1 MKKKGK
7 KMSINSSKNK
17 VDENNFGLEFEISE
31 LIISFKELIN
41 KIPSLDVYT
50 GEENIPFSKKEA
62 EFQKILISEFLS

>member
-1 MKKKGK
+1 
-7 KMSINSSKNK
+7 MSINSSKNK